1 MPKNE
6 VFLDTSYVIAL
17 SSSSDLYHQQAI
29 KIANQLEKN
38 ETGLITTQAVIL
50 EIGNALAKQ
59 RYRNAAVELI
69 ISLES
74 DPNVEII
81 PISQDLYERAF
92 ELYRNR
98 MDKEWGL
105 TDCISFIV
113 MQDRFLDK
121 VLTADEHFQQAG
133 FQAVLLKRTR

>member
-17 SSSSDLYHQQAI
+17 SSLSDQYHQQAV
-29 KIANQLEKN
+29 KVAYQLEKN
-38 ETGLITTQAVIL
+38 KTRLITTQAVIL

-59 RYRNAAVELI
+59 RYRNAAIELI
-69 ISLES
+69 SSLEA

-81 PISQDLYERAF
+81 TLSEDLYKRAF
-92 ELYRNR
+92 QLYKDRL
-98 MDKEWGL
+98 DKEWGL
-105 TDCISFIV
+105 TDCISFII
-113 MQDRFLDK
+113 MQDRGLIK

-133 FQAVLLKRTR
+133 FRTLLLKRS